1 MLSRTTIALLL
12 TAVLTTARAAIEL
25 PPTPHESTCE
35 GFTHKELHFKDG
47 KRQAVYQL
55 PGGWTFRPR
64 EGGVKLVPPD
74 PFADAIILAGSQ
86 PGSQPLDEKAI
97 EEAKQEF
104 LRTIPPGSQLV
115 TIVSEQRNP
124 VLLDNKPSYEV
135 VASYQLLGE
144 HFVRSALFTKSLDT
158 HVTFRLTA
166 RKSDFEKLHQTF
178 RSSILSW
185 HWVDRPDAQEA
196 GPLTASK

>member
-1 MLSRTTIALLL
+1 MLSRTTLALLIA
-12 TAVLTTARAAIEL
+12 TVLTTARAAIEL

-55 PGGWTFRPR
+55 PKGWAFRPR
-64 EGGVKLVPPD
+64 EDGVKLVPPD
-74 PFADAIILAGSQ
+74 SFADAVILAGAQ
-86 PGSQPLDEKAI
+86 PGSQPLDEKGI
-97 EEAKQEF
+97 EEGKQEF
-104 LRTIPPGSQLV
+104 LRTLPPGSQLV

-135 VASYQLLGE
+135 IATYQLMGE

-158 HVTFRLTA
+158 QVTFRLTA
-166 RKSDFEKLHQTF
+166 RKSDFEKLHQAF
-178 RSSILSW
+178 RISILSW
-185 HWVDRPDAQEA
+185 HWVDRPDAPET